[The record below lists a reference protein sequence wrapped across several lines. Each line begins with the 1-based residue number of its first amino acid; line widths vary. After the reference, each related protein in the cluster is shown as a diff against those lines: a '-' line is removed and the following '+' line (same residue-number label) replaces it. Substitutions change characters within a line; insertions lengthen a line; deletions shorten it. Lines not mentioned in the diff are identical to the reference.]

1 MNTSFRLAGFAVFM
15 VIITIGSFARAQ
27 GPASSN
33 DGKKTVAPAPSLPAL
48 VSAPNTPALMP
59 VPEPSAGAMILL
71 GLGGVGLAMKLRRLA

>member
-27 GPASSN
+27 GTTTTN
-33 DGKKTVAPAPSLPAL
+33 DGKKKAATSLPAL

-71 GLGGVGLAMKLRRLA
+71 GLGGVSLGMKLRKLA